1 MKTTDQ
7 TTTTHLYL
15 NMGAHF
21 STMQSESCSL
31 LAFQTWG
38 TNSGALRWG
47 HRLLKGL
54 GAVYEHPKVGRALRL
69 EAVGL
74 WTAAIK
80 VGLEKGSLFGARP
93 FGEGTQPVYHC

>member
-7 TTTTHLYL
+7 TTTTHLYE
-15 NMGAHF
+15 NMGADF

-31 LAFQTWG
+31 LAFNPWD
-38 TNSGALRWG
+38 TNSGASRWG
-47 HRLLKGL
+47 PRLLKGQ
-54 GAVYEHPKVGRALRL
+54 GAVHEHPKAGCALRF

-80 VGLEKGSLFGARP
+80 GGLEKGSLFSARP
-93 FGEGTQPVYHC
+93 PGE